1 MSGTP
6 SNYVDMENWLRAND
20 TDLYNQINELN
31 QSIINN
37 KDGESHAAKFIELY
51 TKATKEILNGSSN
64 TKVDSDYADWKETME
79 KTELPATFKNVEY
92 NNFQSFFQSL
102 QNQSSLS
109 NSWISNNLN
118 RFMKWLMI

>member
-1 MSGTP
+1 M
-6 SNYVDMENWLRAND
+6 
-20 TDLYNQINELN
+20 
-31 QSIINN
+31 
-37 KDGESHAAKFIELY
+37 
-51 TKATKEILNGSSN
+51 LNGSSN
-64 TKVDSDYADWKETME
+64 TKVDSDYTDWKETME
-79 KTELPATFKNVEY
+79 KTELPATFKNVKY